1 MVVFQN
7 LNFTLTAGTA
17 LIAGGSLLIA
27 IPFGVSGAL
36 FLSEFSSKKFRTFV
50 KPTIEILAG
59 IPSIVYGYFALITI
73 SPFIQDTFD
82 ATYFNA
88 ASAILVVSVM
98 VLPIILTISDDAINS
113 VSNDLREASLALGA
127 TKWETSTKVVLPAAS
142 SES

>member
-1 MVVFQN
+1 MINGKIELLRSPSTSVYGEHEETSITEFLFGSEWIPN
-7 LNFTLTAGTA
+7 GRFPKFGTLPLLAGTA

-88 ASAILVVSVM
+88 ASAI
-98 VLPIILTISDDAINS
+98 
-113 VSNDLREASLALGA
+113 
-127 TKWETSTKVVLPAAS
+127 
-142 SES
+142 